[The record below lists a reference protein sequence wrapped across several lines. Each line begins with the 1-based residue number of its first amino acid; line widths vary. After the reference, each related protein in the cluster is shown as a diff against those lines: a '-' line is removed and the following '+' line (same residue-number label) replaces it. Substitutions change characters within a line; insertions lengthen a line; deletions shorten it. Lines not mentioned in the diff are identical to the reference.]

1 MGLYGIMLVD
11 DEEEVRKA
19 IIRKMDWEQL
29 GFYVAGDAEN
39 GQDALEKVEIL
50 EPDVVMTDIRMPYMD
65 GLTLAAR
72 IREKYPS
79 TKILIFSGYDDFE
92 YAKQAIKLGVT
103 EYILKP
109 VNGQELARILKKVRV
124 SLDQEISQRRDI
136 DALRESYLGSLPILR
151 ELFLNDLV
159 RQRADRAS
167 IEPKLKEY
175 AIDILDARKW
185 LAAVIHVEQI
195 GRTEGKAFSHHQ
207 ELIPISVRRLAEDHL
222 RPYCRFVMFNS
233 TDGITMISAI
243 DDGKTQT
250 GLINMLNDICRESR
264 RLLEVAIT
272 VGVGHSCG
280 GLEEIARSYESAVD
294 ALGYQAIVGK
304 GKAIYINDVEP
315 VSRGKLQ
322 LEGKEEEE
330 LIGAVKFGPRD
341 AIVRVI
347 GNLASRMDDA
357 KVHAR
362 QYQVYML
369 SIVNCMTRLMQQYDL
384 NMNEMF
390 DGHALYEDI
399 LEGTYRREEFAD
411 KLISIA
417 CRMNEAMNQERD
429 NTAKRVILE
438 AKEYIRQNYSNPELS
453 VEMLCRHLHMSPAYF
468 STMFKKETGQS
479 YVNYVTEVRLK
490 RAVELLNETDD
501 KTYVIARKVGYQEQ
515 NYFSY
520 VFKKKYHISPTAYRK
535 SPQT

>member
-1 MGLYGIMLVD
+1 M
-11 DEEEVRKA
+11 
-19 IIRKMDWEQL
+19 
-29 GFYVAGDAEN
+29 
-39 GQDALEKVEIL
+39 
-50 EPDVVMTDIRMPYMD
+50 
-65 GLTLAAR
+65 
-72 IREKYPS
+72 
-79 TKILIFSGYDDFE
+79 
-92 YAKQAIKLGVT
+92 T

-109 VNGQELARILKKVRV
+109 VNGQELTRILKKVRV

-233 TDGITMISAI
+233 TDGITMITAI
-243 DDGKTQT
+243 DDGNTQT

-429 NTAKRVILE
+429 NTAK
-438 AKEYIRQNYSNPELS
+438 
-453 VEMLCRHLHMSPAYF
+453 
-468 STMFKKETGQS
+468 G
-479 YVNYVTEVRLK
+479 
-490 RAVELLNETDD
+490 
-501 KTYVIARKVGYQEQ
+501 
-515 NYFSY
+515 
-520 VFKKKYHISPTAYRK
+520 
-535 SPQT
+535 